1 MLLRHVRP
9 SGFSHWPPHPFRGT
23 SGRFFPSAVPWGMR
37 NKHEHT
43 TEIVIQNCCKR
54 KRMAGTQ
61 TADYNGTP
69 SDGVCRTGLP
79 VFVSMSCALPGSSSD
94 GLQIW

>member
-1 MLLRHVRP
+1 M
-9 SGFSHWPPHPFRGT
+9 
-23 SGRFFPSAVPWGMR
+23 
-37 NKHEHT
+37 
-43 TEIVIQNCCKR
+43 
-54 KRMAGTQ
+54 Q